1 MTIMADDAEQIRQR
15 YLAEAK
21 RTQQQAAEDAQW
33 IQRQTEEPEQQQEWL
48 RQNSVIYGGLIA
60 IGLILVQP
68 FLTATSLD
76 LSAKI
81 CVVAFS
87 VAIPMLAGLVLL
99 NKEETFRARY
109 AKSRFVLVAQAL
121 AQGCAFI
128 GVVAGFWH
136 MLWLAGVGVLVS
148 GVVAMFVH
156 SAGYVRLARDSRKAS
171 AAPGPAPEPQP
182 PPDPMA

>member
-87 VAIPMLAGLVLL
+87 VAIPMLAGLILL
-99 NKEETFRARY
+99 NREETFRRRY
-109 AKSRFVLVAQAL
+109 AKSRSVLAAQGI

-136 MLWLAGVGVLVS
+136 MLWLAGVGILVS
-148 GVVAMFVH
+148 GFVAMVVH
-156 SAGYVRLARDSRKAS
+156 SAGYLRLARDSR
-171 AAPGPAPEPQP
+171 PAPAPAKPGSEPQP
-182 PPDPMA
+182 PTEPDT

>member
-1 MTIMADDAEQIRQR
+1 MADDAEQSREQ
-15 YLAEAK
+15 YLAEAE
-21 RTQQQAAEDAQW
+21 RAQRQAEDEARW
-33 IQRQTEEPEQQQEWL
+33 IQRQTQEPEQQREWL
-48 RQNSVIYGGLIA
+48 RQNSVIYGGLIG
-60 IGLILVQP
+60 IGLIMVQP
-68 FLTATSLD
+68 FLTAPSLD

-81 CVVAFS
+81 SVIAFS

-171 AAPGPAPEPQP
+171 AAPGPVPEPQS